1 MVPAVFQTALVC
13 SREPLRVGLRMKMF
27 INTTVK
33 CFVVLQL
40 TESMH

>member
-1 MVPAVFQTALVC
+1 MVTAVFQTALVC
-13 SREPLRVGLRMKMF
+13 SREPPRVGLRMKMF